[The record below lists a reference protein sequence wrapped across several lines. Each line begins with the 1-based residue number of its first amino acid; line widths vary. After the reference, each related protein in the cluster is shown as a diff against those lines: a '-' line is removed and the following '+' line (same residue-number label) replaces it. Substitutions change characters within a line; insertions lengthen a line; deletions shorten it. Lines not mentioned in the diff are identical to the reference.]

1 MALESSKKE
10 LSLGINVFNKPT
22 ELSGPNAWSQLIL
35 NLLFLRPGT
44 YPSQPSMGIGIQDY
58 DYEFLDAA
66 ISKLDTE
73 INSQI
78 RIYLPDIPLDGVSVQ
93 STIYNG
99 KTILMIV
106 IQLVVNGGIV
116 TSVVASEVSDKI
128 IDFDVSWA

>member
-66 ISKLDTE
+66 ITKLDTE

-116 TSVVASEVSDKI
+116 TSVVASEVSNKI